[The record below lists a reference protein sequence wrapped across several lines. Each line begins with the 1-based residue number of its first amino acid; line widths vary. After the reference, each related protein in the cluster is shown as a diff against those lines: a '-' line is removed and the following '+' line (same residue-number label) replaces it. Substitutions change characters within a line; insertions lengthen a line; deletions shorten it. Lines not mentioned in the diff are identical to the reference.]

1 MKRIIIYLC
10 LFNGVLHGQSVLQSI
25 QTIAKREPSFE
36 LQLNDIKTQK
46 SNYEDLSNTH
56 RVDSLMIFQML
67 INHLENSKKDSKL
80 KNDREQEKKIIKL
93 DSLKNLYYSL
103 ALKSTLDLYKTR
115 ENNLSEYL
123 RVNSKLSRACEVN
136 YYLLEDKI
144 KDIKLFYMTE
154 IKNKNIKKDSIDA
167 YLSELYLSWYDIEM
181 ISENLKKLSEIR
193 VAIGK
198 ITITP
203 TTNIDSTFK
212 EADTLRNTIEKD
224 VQKIN
229 DYQRTLRE
237 RMERT
242 LKLEDNNVTSLS
254 ATPVLNN
261 FANKYSPSLSLLGM
275 AKYGKSY
282 NEIGLFTG
290 GLFSNSNS
298 NREGLYFSDL
308 SDFAV
313 YYKGATTAIA
323 LVDSNQKTGLNY
335 EVFFMS
341 KQFGEDTSIGI
352 PSFTYQSIQL
362 KAGFEYVIFR
372 NIISTYANVNYH
384 LPLNNK
390 ANLTTLIGNDRLD
403 QINFDLGVKMLLN
416 PSQGSNGSTKL
427 FVDINLMFLTSQMK
441 TALKTGDDVL
451 PNLKIGVQ
459 QRLAKFD

>member
-1 MKRIIIYLC
+1 MKRIIICLC
-10 LFNGVLHGQSVLQSI
+10 FFNGILQGQSVLQSI
-25 QTIAKREPSFE
+25 QTKTRKEPSFE

-46 SNYEDLSNTH
+46 SNYEILSKAPK
-56 RVDSLMIFQML
+56 VDSSMIFQML
-67 INHLENSKKDSKL
+67 IDHLENSKKDANLIKDSSL
-80 KNDREQEKKIIKL
+80 KMELKKQ
-93 DSLKNLYYSL
+93 DSLKNLYYRL
-103 ALKSTLDLYKTR
+103 ALKSTLEVYKTR

-144 KDIKLFYMTE
+144 KDIKLFYVTE

-167 YLSELYLSWYDIEM
+167 YLSELYLSWFDIELVTD
-181 ISENLKKLSEIR
+181 NLKKLSELSVVIAKNT
-193 VAIGK
+193 V
-198 ITITP
+198 TP

-212 EADTLRNTIEKD
+212 EADTLRNTIERD

-229 DYQRTLRE
+229 NYQRTLKE

-242 LKLEDNNVTSLS
+242 LKLEENNVTSLS

-341 KQFGEDTSIGI
+341 KQFGEDTSIGM

-362 KAGFEYVIFR
+362 KAGFEYVVFR

-416 PSQGSNGSTKL
+416 PAQGSNGSTKL
-427 FVDINLMFLTSQMK
+427 FVDINLMFLTEQMK
-441 TALKTGDDVL
+441 IALKTGDDVL